1 MRKRVP
7 FSALSDRQWDAL
19 RPYVLAQKA
28 SNAGRKMVDLRERMN
43 AILFLL
49 STDAPW
55 RELPERYGPP
65 GTVSRHFRRLSHG
78 GFWEH
83 LLEALHDL
91 GPRHPLQQ
99 LRRVIFRGA
108 RRAAKLVG
116 LRIIVLARRLQLLE
130 ALPGPP
136 WLLPDPDL
144 SKTLVEL
151 FKRKFEDPE
160 PRRFRRWWRKMGRT
174 YIRLFSA
181 ATGRRHIPR
190 SVRLAMP

>member
-1 MRKRVP
+1 MQQRVP
-7 FSALSDRQWDAL
+7 FTALSDRQWDAL
-19 RPYVLAQKA
+19 RPYVLAQKT
-28 SNAGRKMVDLRERMN
+28 SSAGRKVTDLRARMN

-65 GTVSRHFRRLSHG
+65 GTVSRHFRRLAHG

-99 LRRVIFRGA
+99 IRRVIFRGA

-116 LRIIVLARRLQLLE
+116 LRIIVLARRLNLLQ
-130 ALPGPP
+130 ALPGPC

-144 SKTLVEL
+144 SETLVGIFQRHAENP
-151 FKRKFEDPE
+151 DPGH
-160 PRRFRRWWRKMGRT
+160 FRRWWRRMGRT
-174 YIRLFSA
+174 YTKLFTA
-181 ATGRRHIPR
+181 AGGRRSIPR